1 MYVPSGLQATSTI
14 PPVAVD
20 ALSNSNSHF
29 FDPCIFHRL
38 NLSPLGE
45 REAIRSKSLSGH
57 HDEVNIRA
65 AEGNLSVAMG
75 EKESWLML
83 ARIEV
88 EPVRKQRYEK
98 SSQFGA
104 PVEA

>member
-1 MYVPSGLQATSTI
+1 
-14 PPVAVD
+14 
-20 ALSNSNSHF
+20 
-29 FDPCIFHRL
+29 
-38 NLSPLGE
+38 
-45 REAIRSKSLSGH
+45 
-57 HDEVNIRA
+57 
-65 AEGNLSVAMG
+65 MG